1 MRAYLLSLLLGV
13 LVGLIYA
20 WFGIRSPAPPTIALV
35 GLLGM
40 LIGEQTPAVLER
52 LSTPPSSV
60 AVVHPAD
67 APGPD
72 RKE

>member
-20 WFGIRSPAPPTIALV
+20 WFGIRSPAPPTVALV

-40 LIGEQTPAVLER
+40 LLGEQTLALLER
-52 LSTPPSSV
+52 LSAPPPAV
-60 AVVHPAD
+60 AVRPAD
-67 APGPD
+67 TPGPD